1 MKHKNGIFSISN
13 QLTGFRLQ
21 DNQSCSNTNFSDQY
35 TLVFVRQ
42 GEYTYSC
49 GDVIHRVTAGSLQLF
64 TPKEPRVYTSL
75 SGSIQAYTLSF
86 TKDFLDD
93 TEIKDAVLEK
103 LLDTPTDQPA
113 IFSLKQQK
121 TAVVKEIITSMMN
134 EYSETDDYALPIIRL
149 QLIRLL
155 YEAHRSVEKNGHTVI
170 LPASRGHQLV
180 QAYLREVDQHFR
192 ELRTVQEYADLLHV
206 SAKHLSAVIKM
217 ETGETA
223 LHILHRRVYREA
235 HYLLHYTDLSIKEIA
250 DELNFDTSSHFS
262 RFFKQYTGYNPT
274 DLKKEYKSIQEH
286 GIRPAAVLVPEEE
299 VLA

>member
-1 MKHKNGIFSISN
+1 MKHKNGNFAISN
-13 QLTGFRLQ
+13 QLTGFGPQ
-21 DNQSCSNTNFSDQY
+21 DSQSCSNAGSTDQY
-35 TLVFVRQ
+35 SLVFVLQ

-49 GDVIHRVTAGSLQLF
+49 GDVIHRVTAGSLHLL
-64 TPKEPRVYTSL
+64 TPREPRIYTSL
-75 SGSIQAYTLSF
+75 SASIQAFTLSF
-86 TKDFLDD
+86 TKDFLND

-103 LLDTPTDQPA
+103 LLETAPDQPA
-113 IFSLKQQK
+113 IFPLKPQK
-121 TAVVKEIITSMMN
+121 RAVVKEIITSMMN

-155 YEAHRSVEKNGHTVI
+155 YEAHRSVEKNGHSVV

-223 LHILHRRVYREA
+223 LHILHRRIYREA
-235 HYLLHYTDLSIKEIA
+235 HYLLHYSDLSIKEIA

-274 DLKKEYKSIQEH
+274 DLKKEYKYIQAK
-286 GIRPAAVLVPEEE
+286 GNRPVAALAAEEA
-299 VLA
+299 LL